1 MEEFELTD
9 DPDENQDDSDH
20 KKLINQMLIKQWQ
33 NEIFCDLSINLRDTS
48 LKVHAWLVFGICPSL
63 QGILEIQSGNF
74 GSYILNLEQFSKSA
88 FDPVIRFIYTGI
100 LDLEQESRDNV
111 INIKDVAHFMK
122 LKTIEDRCQ
131 KYLTKCQETNELV
144 KTNDTDLEEDTA
156 TYEVNK
162 QSSYQ
167 VVRPR
172 RKSKRKNNKW
182 GPIKIRQ
189 KCTVKK
195 PIKTKSSEVAEKIMK
210 QESKCTTS
218 SLVSLEEKL
227 KRPDTE
233 ETNADASDSADIVD
247 LPIKIR
253 LKRTRSR
260 KSSPIKIDLSQ
271 IIVKQEVEDVPEID
285 ESSEY
290 SCEICDSFFGCV
302 EELILH
308 QNTHGSPYACDIC
321 GKGYK
326 MKSHLTHHK
335 RVKHLHLEHLI
346 CRFCGIKMQA
356 ETLLR
361 KHCQSEHNETRPF
374 KCNHPGCEY
383 KGKRH
388 EFLRRHKQT
397 HQEVYDYTCENCGKT
412 FSQVN
417 GLQSHHRACY
427 KLREYL
433 CDVCG
438 KAFNQ
443 YSGMVLHRQSMHF
456 GEKPFQCNECGTK
469 FSDPRNLKRHKL
481 IHENAFPFCCEICG
495 NRFRHSNSLKDH
507 MKRHTGKNYD
517 QVQNKKMIINNLQS
531 ETMLTMNAT
540 GELILQNSINS
551 NSLVPNDVPQIACT
565 SPSGEIDVTSTS
577 KTICHDLGIVGQ

>member
-1 MEEFELTD
+1 MDEFELND

-33 NEIFCDLSINLRDTS
+33 NEIFCDLSITLRDTS
-48 LKVHAWLVFGICPSL
+48 LKVHAWLLFGVCPSL
-63 QGILEIQSGNF
+63 QGILEIQSGNS
-74 GSYILNLEQFSKSA
+74 GCYILNLEQFSRSG
-88 FDPVIRFIYTGI
+88 FDPVIKFIYTGI
-100 LDLEQESRDNV
+100 LDLEQESKENV
-111 INIKDVAHFMK
+111 TEIKSVAHFMK
-122 LKTIEDRCQ
+122 LQTAEDRCQ
-131 KYLTKCQETNELV
+131 KYLTKCQETNKVV
-144 KTNDTDLEEDTA
+144 KAKDADLEEDTL
-156 TYEVNK
+156 TYKVNK
-162 QSSYQ
+162 QCSYQ

-182 GPIKIRQ
+182 GPIKMRQ
-189 KCTVKK
+189 KYTDKQETSD
-195 PIKTKSSEVAEKIMK
+195 ITGKIMK
-210 QESKCTTS
+210 QESKCITS
-218 SLVSLEEKL
+218 SLVPVEEKL
-227 KRPDTE
+227 EKPDT
-233 ETNADASDSADIVD
+233 ETNADGSDSTDIVD

-253 LKRTRSR
+253 PKRTRSR
-260 KSSPIKIDLSQ
+260 KSSPIKIDFSQ

-308 QNTHGSPYACDIC
+308 QNTHGSPYACDVC

-361 KHCQSEHNETRPF
+361 KHCQSEHNETKPF

-456 GEKPFQCNECGTK
+456 GEKPFQCDECGTK

-517 QVQNKKMIINNLQS
+517 QGQNKKVIINNLQT

-540 GELILQNSINS
+540 GELILQNSIDS
-551 NSLVPNDVPQIACT
+551 NSLVPNDVHIPQIACT
-565 SPSGEIDVTSTS
+565 DPSRETSS
-577 KTICHDLGIVGQ
+577 KTSCDDLHAVRQ